1 VSKARKYSWGAS
13 WLNMAEIEFSVLFG
27 QALNKR
33 IPNQETLKKE
43 IQVWQDNRNTNTKT
57 TDWKFTTN
65 DARVKLKK
73 LYPTIVEVDKSRN
86 ISL

>member
-1 VSKARKYSWGAS
+1 
-13 WLNMAEIEFSVLFG
+13 MAEIEFSVLFG

-33 IPNQETLKKE
+33 IPNQETLKRK
-43 IQVWQDNRNTNTKT
+43 IQAWQDDRNMNTKT
-57 TDWKFTTN
+57 IDWKFTTK

-73 LYPTIVEVDKSRN
+73 LYPTISKTES

>member
-1 VSKARKYSWGAS
+1 MSKARKYSWGAS

-43 IQVWQDNRNTNTKT
+43 IKVWQDNRNANTKT
-57 TDWKFTTN
+57 TDWKFTTK

-73 LYPTIVEVDKSRN
+73 LYPTIVETKN